1 MMRAVIFGGGEIK
14 NPAYVRQQIREDD
27 FIIAAD
33 RGYAHCKQMELKPQ
47 LLLGDF
53 DSYDGSIDGDCP
65 VLTYPVEKDDTDTML
80 AIKVALEKGF
90 DELLLVGMCGGRLDH
105 TLANIQSVV
114 YASLH
119 GAKAAI
125 VDEDVYITA
134 VCGGQELSVP
144 YREGFVLSVFAH
156 TDVCKGVTLRNLYY
170 PLEDGE
176 LQNTFPLGVSNHF
189 LPEKDAVISLKEGIA
204 VVIGCKEQ

>member
-1 MMRAVIFGGGEIK
+1 MRCVIFGGGEMK
-14 NPAYVRQQIREDD
+14 NPAYIRQLIREDD
-27 FIIAAD
+27 FMIAAD
-33 RGYAHCKQMELKPQ
+33 RGYAHCRSMGIKPQ

-53 DSYDGSIDGDCP
+53 DSYEGSIDEDCP

-90 DELLLVGMCGGRLDH
+90 KELLLLGMCGGRLDH
-105 TLANIQSVV
+105 TIANIQSVV
-114 YASLH
+114 YAAKH
-119 GAKAAI
+119 GASAAI
-125 VDEDVYITA
+125 MDEDVYITA

-144 YREGFVLSVFAH
+144 YRAGFVLSVFAH
-156 TDVCKGVTLRNLYY
+156 TNVCKGVTLRNLYY

-176 LQNTFPLGVSNHF
+176 LRNTFPLGVSNHF

-204 VVIGCKEQ
+204 VVICSREQ

>member
-1 MMRAVIFGGGEIK
+1 MRCVIFGGGEMK
-14 NPAYVRQQIREDD
+14 NPAYIRQLIREDD
-27 FIIAAD
+27 FMIAAD
-33 RGYAHCKQMELKPQ
+33 RGYAHCRSMGIKPQ

-53 DSYDGSIDGDCP
+53 DSYEGSIDEDCP

-90 DELLLVGMCGGRLDH
+90 KELLLLGMCGGRLDH
-105 TLANIQSVV
+105 TIANIQSVV
-114 YASLH
+114 YAAKH
-119 GAKAAI
+119 GASAAI
-125 VDEDVYITA
+125 MDEDVYITA

-156 TDVCKGVTLRNLYY
+156 SDVCEGVTLQNLYY
-170 PLEDGE
+170 PLADGQ

-189 LPEKDAVISLKEGIA
+189 LPNQDAQISLKEGIA
-204 VVIGCKEQ
+204 VVICSREQ

>member
-1 MMRAVIFGGGEIK
+1 MRCVIFGGGEMK
-14 NPAYVRQQIREDD
+14 NPAYIRQLIREDD
-27 FIIAAD
+27 FIVAAD
-33 RGYAHCKQMELKPQ
+33 RGYAHCRSMGIKPQ

-53 DSYDGSIDGDCP
+53 DSYEGSINEDCP

-90 DELLLVGMCGGRLDH
+90 KELLLLGMCGGRLDH
-105 TLANIQSVV
+105 TIANIQSVV
-114 YASLH
+114 YAAKH
-119 GAKAAI
+119 GANAAI
-125 VDEDVYITA
+125 MDEDVYITA

-156 TDVCKGVTLRNLYY
+156 SDVCKGVTLQNLYY

-189 LPEKDAVISLKEGIA
+189 LPNQDAKISLTEGIA
-204 VVIGCKEQ
+204 VVICSREQ